1 MAEILSVEHQ
11 IEIVERDF
19 VELVETE
26 LALVGGG
33 TGDISLG

>member
-1 MAEILSVEHQ
+1 MEMVKVDVSSDKSDLTVL
-11 IEIVERDF
+11 DLG
-19 VELVETE
+19 ELE

>member
-1 MAEILSVEHQ
+1 MAEILAVEHQ